1 MTKRN
6 IVEWAVLVVSVVAI
20 GVLVAALVVTGLSEN
35 SPADPQV
42 ELKLNEARMGEL
54 GWMLP
59 ATVRNEGDMT
69 AEAVVIEA
77 TATVDG
83 EEESSEIEI
92 AFLPAGSEEDVVFA
106 FSAEPDSDV
115 TVRLV
120 GFQLP

>member
-6 IVEWAVLVVSVVAI
+6 IVEWAVLVISVVSI
-20 GVLVAALVVTGLSEN
+20 GVLVGALVLTGLNEN
-35 SPADPQV
+35 TPADPQV
-42 ELKLNEARMGEL
+42 ELKLDEARMGQL
-54 GWMLP
+54 GWTLP

-120 GFQLP
+120 GYQLP

>member
-1 MTKRN
+1 MTKQN
-6 IVEWAVLVVSVVAI
+6 AVEWIVLVVCVVAI
-20 GVLVAALVVTGLSEN
+20 GSLVAALVLTGLNEN
-35 SPADPQV
+35 RPADPRV
-42 ELKLNEARMGEL
+42 ELRPAEARQTEI
-54 GWMLP
+54 GWLVP
-59 ATVRNEGDMT
+59 ATVRNEGDET

-77 TATVDG
+77 SATVDG
-83 EEESSEIEI
+83 DEEASEIEI

>member
-1 MTKRN
+1 LTKRN

-59 ATVRNEGDMT
+59 ATVSNEGDMT

>member
-1 MTKRN
+1 LTKRN
-6 IVEWAVLVVSVVAI
+6 IVEWAVLVISVVSI
-20 GVLVAALVVTGLSEN
+20 GVLVGALVLTGLNEN
-35 SPADPQV
+35 TPADPQV
-42 ELKLNEARMGEL
+42 ELKLDEARMGQL
-54 GWMLP
+54 GWTLP

-106 FSAEPDSDV
+106 FSAEPESEV

-120 GFQLP
+120 GYQLP